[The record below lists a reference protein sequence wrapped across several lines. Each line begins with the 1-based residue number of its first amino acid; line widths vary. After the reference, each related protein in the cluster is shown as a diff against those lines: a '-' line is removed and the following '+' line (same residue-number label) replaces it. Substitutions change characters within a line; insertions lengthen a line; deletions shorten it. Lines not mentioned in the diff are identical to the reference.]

1 MSIPWRIS
9 RLVFAEM
16 ANAKALAKVLKPFAA
31 EHGLSF
37 VKYDEAEK
45 CKDAKTLPAELK
57 QHKGICSAILQLP
70 KTASKSTIK
79 DALEEIYE
87 DFKSTWK
94 LDAKTKDDWLV
105 TMTRRLA
112 NMQHIL
118 QNAKGKAT
126 KPKWFLEVVGGAEAE
141 VVGED
146 KAEVQYD
153 YGFDNHAKIAHRIM
167 VGKGFAKEIASKV
180 DSDRAD
186 HEPILAHFGDGTSK
200 EIPEVTCKAYRDL
213 KKHDAGSGI
222 LWRGEHSRTSNML
235 RVQIRTDRGTLISLF
250 EQGHQV
256 CQVALDAF
264 ESAAWKQENRQGS
277 YPDKFKVANTKE
289 ATTAGEKLMIG
300 VAEAYAADSIAKE
313 QLYDHRDSLLRA
325 AGLQKGTKRKET
337 SSTSAAEKSS
347 TPKAKSK
354 AKAKAKADGYPNAKA
369 KGEARGKSTVQPSP
383 KASPIAEPDDPEES
397 AGSESEVVD
406 TVIDSEA
413 EAETQIQ
420 RKPAAR
426 TPAASQAAG
435 SSEVKMP
442 ALDLT
447 SIEDQIPR

>member
-1 MSIPWRIS
+1 MSTACLVGC
-9 RLVFAEM
+9 LVFAAM
-16 ANAKALAKVLKPFAA
+16 ANAKALALALKPFA

-37 VKYDEAEK
+37 VKYDEAET
-45 CKDAKTLPAELK
+45 CKDAKTLTAELK
-57 QHKGICSAILQLP
+57 QHKELCSAILQLP

-79 DALEEIYE
+79 GALEEIYE

-94 LDAKTKDDWLV
+94 LDAKTRDDWLV

-118 QNAKGKAT
+118 QNARGKTT

-213 KKHDAGSGI
+213 KMKHDAGSGI
-222 LWRGEHSRTSNML
+222 LWRGEHSLTSNML
-235 RVQIRTDRGTLISLF
+235 RVQIRNDRGTLISLF

-354 AKAKAKADGYPNAKA
+354 AKAKADGYPNAKA

-406 TVIDSEA
+406 TFIDSGA

-426 TPAASQAAG
+426 TPAVSQAAG